1 MKITSPQALA
11 TALKDYRKRHHWSQ
25 KHVADLVGIKQ
36 TTVSA
41 FESHPEKAKIETMFK
56 ILASLGLELQT
67 AERGKATNKGWTEE
81 W

>member
-11 TALKDYRKRHHWSQ
+11 TALKDYRKKNHWSQ
-25 KHVADLVGIKQ
+25 QHVANLVGIKQ

-41 FESHPEKAKIETMFK
+41 FESAPEKAKVETMFK
-56 ILASLGLELQT
+56 ILAALGLEIQT
-67 AERGKATNKGWTEE
+67 AERRHSDSRGWTEE